1 MARFCKIVS
10 GKLPCTNWQTRSTVA
25 LLPWGDLIEDFLDSI
40 GVSFESFCQ
49 EMTGGWLF
57 GYIDALRTVG
67 IRTVVFCISA
77 RVEKTTRYTHVPTGA
92 TICVLPASGIY
103 LSIRRRMVNPHA
115 WTLQD
120 MFGQVRG
127 IRRWFYTMLKPLA
140 PYLSTPPMTLAREMR
155 REGCT
160 LILCQEYEYARFDI
174 CVALGKLLGIPVF
187 ATFQGGDQQFSRVEG
202 LVRPITL
209 KHSAGLIVGAQTEIQ
224 RIYTKYR
231 EPSILI
237 LHIFNPIDLSSWP
250 PLNRK
255 ETRKALEI
263 PDAAQVVVWHGR
275 VDIRR
280 KGLDILLDAWKRI
293 CEQRQGRH
301 LLLLLIGT
309 GDDAD
314 ELQRRITTM
323 RLQNVLWVNKYVLDR
338 AVIRGYL
345 AAADVYVFPSRHEG
359 FPVAPIEAMASGLP
373 VVTADAPGIS
383 DIFEGG
389 EAAGGIVVPCGDS
402 AALALAL
409 GSALDNPT
417 WCRQLGRNSRQR
429 VVNGFSLEAV
439 GKQLYTFFQRKKNC
453 PRNSKNE

>member
-1 MARFCKIVS
+1 MACSCGIGS
-10 GKLPCTNWQTRSTVA
+10 EKLPHTSWQTRSTVA

-57 GYIDALRTVG
+57 GYIDVLRTVG

-77 RVEKTTRYTHVPTGA
+77 RVKKITRYTHVPTGA

-103 LSIRRRMVNPHA
+103 LRIRRRMVNPHG

-120 MFGQVRG
+120 MFGRVQG
-127 IRRWFYTMLKPLA
+127 IRRWLYAVLKPLA

-160 LILCQEYEYARFDI
+160 VILCQEYEYARFDI
-174 CVALGKLLGIPVF
+174 CVALGKLLGMPVF
-187 ATFQGGDQQFSRVEG
+187 ATFQGGDRQFSRIEG
-202 LVRPITL
+202 LVRSITL
-209 KHSAGLIVGAQTEIQ
+209 KHCAGLIVAAQTEIQ
-224 RIYTKYR
+224 RIHAKYR
-231 EPSILI
+231 ELSITI
-237 LHIFNPIDLSSWP
+237 AHIFNPIDLSSWAT
-250 PLNRK
+250 LNRK

-263 PDAAQVVVWHGR
+263 TDNAQVVVWHGR

-280 KGLDILLDAWKRI
+280 KGLDVLLNAWKRI
-293 CEQRQGRH
+293 CEQRQGRD

-309 GDDAD
+309 GDDAN

-323 RLQNVLWVNKYVLDR
+323 SLQNVLWVNKYVLDR
-338 AVIRGYL
+338 AAIRRYL

-373 VVTADAPGIS
+373 VVAADAPGIS

-389 EAAGGIVVPCGDS
+389 EAAGGIVVPCGDT

-417 WCRQLGRNSRQR
+417 WCRQLGRYSRQR
-429 VVNGFSLEAV
+429 VVNGFSFEVV
-439 GKQLYTFFQRKKNC
+439 GKQLYAFLSKKKQL
-453 PRNSKNE
+453 PKEFHE

>member
-1 MARFCKIVS
+1 MAWSCRIGS
-10 GKLPCTNWQTRSTVA
+10 GKLPCTNSQTRSTVA

-40 GVSFESFCQ
+40 GVSFESFYQ

-77 RVEKTTRYTHVPTGA
+77 RVQKTTRYTHVPTGA

-103 LSIRRRMVNPHA
+103 LSIRRQMVNPHG

-140 PYLSTPPMTLAREMR
+140 HYLSTPPLILARELQ

-160 LILCQEYEYARFDI
+160 VILCQEYEYARFDI

-187 ATFQGGDQQFSRVEG
+187 ATFQGGDRQFSRIEG
-202 LVRPITL
+202 LVRPIAL
-209 KHSAGLIVGAQTEIQ
+209 KHCAGLIVAAQTEIH
-224 RIYTKYR
+224 RIHTKYR
-231 EPSILI
+231 KPSIKI
-237 LHIFNPIDLSSWP
+237 AHIFNPVDLSSWAN
-250 PLNRK
+250 LNRK

-263 PDAAQVVVWHGR
+263 PNGAQVVVWHGR

-293 CEQRQGRH
+293 CAQRQGRD

-314 ELQRRITTM
+314 ELQRRIRTM
-323 RLQNVLWVNKYVLDR
+323 SLQNVLWVNKYVLDR
-338 AVIRGYL
+338 AAIRRYL
-345 AAADVYVFPSRHEG
+345 ATADVYVFPSRHEG

-373 VVTADAPGIS
+373 VVAANAPGIS

-389 EAAGGIVVPCGDS
+389 EAAGGIVVPRGD
-402 AALALAL
+402 ATALTLAL
-409 GSALDNPT
+409 GNALDKPT
-417 WCRQLGRNSRQR
+417 WCRQLGRYSRQR

-439 GKQLYTFFQRKKNC
+439 GKQLHTFLSKKKQS
-453 PRNSKNE
+453 PK